1 MLFLMRILQFN
12 QMKRILKDNYYM
24 DSVWQKMEKNYK
36 LLIKQKKPL
45 KFLKKLNNYALILIT
60 KIFKKKYIFI
70 FIEPKS

>member
-36 LLIKQKKPL
+36 MLIKQKKQL
-45 KFLKKLNNYALILIT
+45 KFFKKVNNYALILIT
-60 KIFKKKYIFI
+60 KIFKKK
-70 FIEPKS
+70 

>member
-24 DSVWQKMEKNYK
+24 DSVWQKMERNYK